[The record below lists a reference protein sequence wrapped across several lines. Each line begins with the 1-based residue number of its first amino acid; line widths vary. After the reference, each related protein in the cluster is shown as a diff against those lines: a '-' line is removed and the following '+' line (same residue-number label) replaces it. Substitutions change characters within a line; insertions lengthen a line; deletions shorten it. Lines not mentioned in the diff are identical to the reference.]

1 MALKLST
8 RARYALR
15 MMLDIARE
23 GGEEAPVS
31 LSGVSKRTR
40 VSRGYL
46 EQLALALRNA
56 GLLKGYLGKQGG
68 YRLNRPAREIHLREI
83 VEAAI
88 GPIAILD
95 CLVEPETCSKVETCE
110 CRLLYALVNR
120 RVVEAFSAYTLDDLR
135 NPQWS
140 DLMKRELSAFSRT
153 RPRGV
158 REGENGSR
166 SLRE

>member
-15 MMLDIARE
+15 MMLDIARS
-23 GGEEAPVS
+23 GGEETPVS

-68 YRLNRPAREIHLREI
+68 YRLARPAREINLQEI
-83 VEAAI
+83 MEAAI

-95 CLVEPETCSKVETCE
+95 CLVEPDSCAQVETCE
-110 CRLLYALVNR
+110 CRFLYALINKR
-120 RVVEAFSAYTLDDLR
+120 IVEVFASYTLDDLR
-135 NPQWS
+135 DPAWH
-140 DLMKRELSAFSRT
+140 DRLARELGKPAK
-153 RPRGV
+153 RPPAA
-158 REGENGSR
+158 S
-166 SLRE
+166 